1 LVDEKIRD
9 LHSSSSCRGKDY
21 CRGCGNFSLFSALD
35 LGSLPIANELLSIPQ
50 VNAPL
55 YPLHL
60 KVCNSCGL
68 GQVADVVAPERL
80 FSNYRYL
87 SSMSSTF
94 LEHAERFVKDYIRR
108 ENFSKSDWVLE
119 IACNDGYLLKHF
131 KSHQINV
138 LGVEPAKN
146 VADIARSLG
155 IPVISSFF
163 GSNLAKELL
172 SEHGYPKLIVANNV
186 MAHVPDIIDFVKG
199 LRILCGPRT
208 SISIENPSLTSIL
221 TGYQFDTVYHE
232 HFSYLSA
239 SSVRSISESHDLSLF
254 KIDELAIHGG
264 SNRYWLR
271 QSELNKFVDDS
282 VQKVIEFEEKIGLIE
297 DRSWQ
302 RYYSQ
307 VQTIIKDF
315 KDWLQLEHGEE
326 RRIFGYGA
334 AAKASTLL
342 NAVGAA
348 SKNVIAIADSSL
360 EKQDRFMPS
369 QLIPI
374 ISPGELFKSN
384 PTDVVIF
391 PWNIQSEIAQFL
403 RKNLKPEVNLWC
415 AIPKLRVI

>member
-1 LVDEKIRD
+1 
-9 LHSSSSCRGKDY
+9 
-21 CRGCGNFSLFSALD
+21 
-35 LGSLPIANELLSIPQ
+35 
-50 VNAPL
+50 
-55 YPLHL
+55 
-60 KVCNSCGL
+60 
-68 GQVADVVAPERL
+68 
-80 FSNYRYL
+80 
-87 SSMSSTF
+87 
-94 LEHAERFVKDYIRR
+94 
-108 ENFSKSDWVLE
+108 
-119 IACNDGYLLKHF
+119 
-131 KSHQINV
+131 V

-172 SEHGYPKLIVANNV
+172 SERGYPKLIVANNV

-208 SISIENPSLTSIL
+208 SISIENPSLASIL
-221 TGYQFDTVYHE
+221 IGYQFDTVYHE

-282 VQKVIEFEEKIGLIE
+282 VQKVIEFEEKIGLIV

-315 KDWLQLEHGEE
+315 KDWLQLEYGEE

-384 PTDVVIF
+384 PTDIVIF
-391 PWNIQSEIAQFL
+391 PWNIQSEIAQYL
-403 RKNLKPEVNLWC
+403 RKNLNPEVNLWC